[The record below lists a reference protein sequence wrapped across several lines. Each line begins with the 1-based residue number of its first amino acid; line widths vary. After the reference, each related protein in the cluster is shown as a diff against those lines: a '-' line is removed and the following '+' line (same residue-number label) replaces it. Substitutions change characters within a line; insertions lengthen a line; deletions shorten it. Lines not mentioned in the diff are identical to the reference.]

1 LQAIDIIRFYRD
13 FRVSH
18 GNPDSRR
25 SIGSQHEATNPV
37 TDERNVLLFSYGTLQ
52 LERVQ
57 LESFGRVLDGDDD
70 VMPGYRRLMVEITDP
85 DVLRTS
91 GERFHPIVV
100 PSDDPTDEVAGKV
113 FRISAAELAAA
124 DSYEVD
130 DYKRVAARLKSGK
143 EAWVYIQA

>member
-1 LQAIDIIRFYRD
+1 M
-13 FRVSH
+13 
-18 GNPDSRR
+18 
-25 SIGSQHEATNPV
+25 

-100 PSDDPTDEVAGKV
+100 PSDDPTDEVVGKV